1 MTAPTLTRPGTPPA
15 RTVELILARSHLRLG
30 SLALARVELET
41 LAGLGRLDTG
51 GLVDLAEVRWRTG
64 DLLGA
69 GQAAGAALRNKDDEP
84 VALVVAAEAAAALGR
99 PGEARRLA
107 QRAMACASASI
118 DTMFAGMPRSGVWPS
133 DADEPPPSAP
143 TLFDRGPEDAAQPGT
158 VVPEAPSPAPA
169 AATPALPT
177 TPGFWDDDDA
187 VDPGP
192 AELPDP
198 ALELEAGR
206 SALVAGALPEAALRF
221 GLALRLAPALAPAVL
236 EATAGARDPNLSMV
250 RGDAY
255 RLAGAEMDAR
265 EAYAVAAS
273 GGLPERRQ
281 RSRTRPKA
289 KATRAAHVDATDE
302 LLEAPADAQAL
313 AAESG
318 ATTEP
323 AAEEPSV
330 DASRAGASA
339 KTTAVDPSVPDD
351 AAGDVPATEAA
362 AGEPPTTEGTGAD
375 APLDEPSAE
384 KDEPSA

>member
-1 MTAPTLTRPGTPPA
+1 MTAPTMTRAGPPPA
-15 RTVELILARSHLRLG
+15 RTVELILARTHLRLG

-69 GQAAGAALRNKDDEP
+69 GEAAGAALRTAEDEP
-84 VALVVAAEAAAALGR
+84 VALVIAAEAAAALGR

-107 QRAMACASASI
+107 QRAMAFATASI
-118 DTMFAGMPRSGVWPS
+118 DSVFAGMPRSGVWPGDS
-133 DADEPPPSAP
+133 DEPPQSAP
-143 TLFDRGPEDAAQPGT
+143 TLFDRPPEDAAQPGA
-158 VVPEAPSPAPA
+158 VVPDAPSSPAPA
-169 AATPALPT
+169 AAPPPVPT
-177 TPGFWDDDDA
+177 TLGFWDDDT

-206 SALVAGALPEAALRF
+206 SALVAGALPQAALRF

-236 EATAGARDPNLSMV
+236 EATAGARDPVLMMV
-250 RGDAY
+250 RGDAF
-255 RLAGAEMDAR
+255 RLAGAETDAR

-281 RSRTRPKA
+281 STRAKPKA
-289 KATRAAHVDATDE
+289 KLAKAAPVGEIDE
-302 LLEAPADAQAL
+302 LHEALVVLPAPDEPPIAETA
-313 AAESG
+313 AAETSDTD
-318 ATTEP
+318 AVADESPPAEP
-323 AAEEPSV
+323 PPA
-330 DASRAGASA
+330 
-339 KTTAVDPSVPDD
+339 
-351 AAGDVPATEAA
+351 DVPAEGATAA
-362 AGEPPTTEGTGAD
+362 
-375 APLDEPSAE
+375 DESSAAT